1 MMVKEASG
9 ETKPIKYVN
18 FRPGL
23 VKIRAIPTIRYVL
36 NEYVV
41 TAN

>member
-1 MMVKEASG
+1 MMVNEASG

-23 VKIRAIPTIRYVL
+23 DKIRAIPTIWYVL
-36 NEYVV
+36 NENAV
-41 TAN
+41 TVN